1 MKSLQ
6 SPIPNPQSLKGN
18 RHEDERGI
26 ITFNNAFDASQI
38 KRIYTIENHSTTFIR
53 GWQGHKVEQRWFAA
67 MKGAFKISVIEVDDF
82 ENPSIDLLA
91 KTYILTTEGLNILH
105 IPAGHITAIQ
115 ALETNSKLL
124 VMADYGLGV
133 VKDEYRYPL
142 NYFRTQL

>member
-1 MKSLQ
+1 MLHKLNEF
-6 SPIPNPQSLKGN
+6 IRL
-18 RHEDERGI
+18 R
-26 ITFNNAFDASQI
+26 ITLLILSEAGKDIKLNNAGLL
-38 KRIYTIENHSTTFIR
+38 R
-53 GWQGHKVEQRWFAA
+53 
-67 MKGAFKISVIEVDDF
+67 FKISVIEVDDF
-82 ENPSIDLLA
+82 ENPSIGLLA

-124 VMADYGLGV
+124 VMADYGLGE